1 MRIVLLPIVLSL
13 TACAAQGPF
22 PSLAPR
28 AAERGL
34 AGGSALAP
42 CPADA
47 AAETEVA
54 EAAAPASVPSD
65 PALRARVAALL
76 DQARQGQRSF
86 AEVLPRAA
94 SSAARAG
101 TAGSD
106 SWITAQQEISR
117 LDVARTRTA
126 DAVAELDSLSI
137 PRAADRSL
145 NPEDYDAVLQAEEE
159 ARTIAERQQA
169 EIGRLSELAGAP

>member
-54 EAAAPASVPSD
+54 EA
-65 PALRARVAALL
+65 
-76 DQARQGQRSF
+76 
-86 AEVLPRAA
+86 LPRAA

-169 EIGRLSELAGAP
+169 EIGRLSELAGTP

>member
-1 MRIVLLPIVLSL
+1 MRTPFLALFLSL

-34 AGGSALAP
+34 AGGSAPAP

-47 AAETEVA
+47 AAQAEVA
-54 EAAAPASVPSD
+54 EAQPVPTPSD
-65 PALRARVAALL
+65 PALRARLAALL

-86 AEVLPRAA
+86 AEILPRVA
-94 SSAARAG
+94 SSAALAG
-101 TAGSD
+101 AAGSD
-106 SWITAQQEISR
+106 SWIAAQQEISR

-145 NPEDYDAVLQAEEE
+145 NAEDYEAVLQAEEE
-159 ARTIAERQQA
+159 ARAIAERQQA
-169 EIGRLSELAGAP
+169 ELGRLSELAGTP